1 MKNMD
6 LFKEINKKINTI
18 NEYKEISGLNSVLSH
33 IERSEAYLH
42 RGKKESDDY
51 LFTDVIYRTN
61 HAFEGILNEAYII
74 LAKKDASRKSPHQI
88 EVYFNNN
95 NIFNERVLDLFRNYR
110 QNWRNP
116 STHDY
121 TLIFS
126 ETEAFLAIIS
136 VSSFIHVLLDQIIE
150 SLSFESEQLYLRDRV
165 GDIRDKIEK
174 YEEIS
179 LFERIQELLL
189 NFDFSKFNNEKKED
203 FVEAE
208 LQGAI
213 HAYFKQI
220 DASIDVNRRPTIE
233 SLNKKIGNPDFIIE
247 KSNQTVII
255 EVKTILRKNT
265 LKSGLSQL
273 KNYLKYTQVKEG
285 ILFALSK
292 TDDLD
297 INNKQLYEVFE
308 GFKIVVIIPKD
319 LK

>member
-1 MKNMD
+1 MD
-6 LFKEINKKINTI
+6 LLEEIKKKIDTI
-18 NEYKEISGLNSVLSH
+18 NEYNDISGLNSVLSH
-33 IERSEAYLH
+33 IERAEVYLH
-42 RGKKESDDY
+42 RGKEESDDH

-61 HAFEGILNEAYII
+61 HAFEGILKEVYII
-74 LAKKDASRKSPHQI
+74 CAKKDASRKTPHQI
-88 EVYFNNN
+88 ENYLINH
-95 NIFNERVLDLFRNYR
+95 NIFNERVLELFRNYR

-121 TLIFS
+121 NLFFS

-150 SLSFESEQLYLRDRV
+150 CLSFESEQLYIKAIA

-189 NFDFSKFNNEKKED
+189 NFDFSKFKNKKKEV

-208 LQGAI
+208 LLGAI

-220 DASIDVNRRPTIE
+220 DDKINIYREPEIE
-233 SLNKKIGNPDFIIE
+233 LLNKKPGSPDFIIE
-247 KSNQTVII
+247 KNNQKVII
-255 EVKTILRKNT
+255 EVKTTLSKNS

-273 KNYLKYTQVKEG
+273 ENYLKYTQTKEG
-285 ILFALSK
+285 VLFALSK
-292 TDDLD
+292 TDDLN
-297 INNKQLYEVFE
+297 INNKQLYEHFDD
-308 GFKIVVIIPKD
+308 FKIVVILPKE

>member
-1 MKNMD
+1 MD
-6 LFKEINKKINTI
+6 LLEGIRKKIDTI
-18 NEYKEISGLNSVLSH
+18 NEYKEINGLNSVLSH
-33 IERSEAYLH
+33 IERAEVFLH
-42 RGKKESDDY
+42 RGKEESDDN

-61 HAFEGILNEAYII
+61 HAFEGILKEAYIV
-74 LAKKDASRKSPHQI
+74 LAKKDALRRSPHQI
-88 EVYFNNN
+88 EDYFVNH
-95 NIFNERVLDLFRNYR
+95 NIFNERVLELFRNYR
-110 QNWRNP
+110 QSWRNP

-121 TLIFS
+121 NLFFS

-150 SLSFESEQLYLRDRV
+150 CLSFESEQIYIRDRA
-165 GDIRDKIEK
+165 GDIRGKIEK

-179 LFERIQELLL
+179 LFEKIQELLL
-189 NFDFSKFNNEKKED
+189 NFDFSKFKNKKKKVIVD
-203 FVEAE
+203 AE

-213 HAYFKQI
+213 HAYFKQVDENI
-220 DASIDVNRRPTIE
+220 DIHRDPEIKL
-233 SLNKKIGNPDFIIE
+233 LNEKSGKPDFIIE
-247 KSNQTVII
+247 KKNQIVII

-273 KNYLKYTQVKEG
+273 KNYLKYAKAKEG

-297 INNKQLYEVFE
+297 INNKQLYEPFDD
-308 GFKIVVIIPKD
+308 FKIVVIIPKD